1 MATTQLAIVAAERNV
16 FAGEVDMVLA
26 PSAVGQ
32 LGVLPRHAPLLTLL
46 VPGTLHIR
54 QGDSERLLAV
64 GGGFLE
70 ADQTHV
76 TALVNSAEWAEEV
89 DVTRAEAAGDRARQR
104 LRARDPG
111 TDMVRAEAALRR
123 STARLQTVERAGQ
136 ASRRALSQA

>member
-26 PSAVGQ
+26 PSVAGQ
-32 LGVLPRHAPLLTLL
+32 LGILPRHAPLLTLL
-46 VPGTLHIR
+46 VPGTMHIR

-89 DVTRAEAAGDRARQR
+89 DVSRAEAASGRARQR
-104 LRARDPG
+104 LRQRDPG
-111 TDMVRAEAALRR
+111 TDLVRAEAALRR
-123 STARLQTVERAGQ
+123 SAARLKTAERAGR
-136 ASRRALSQA
+136 ASGRPDLS

>member
-26 PSAVGQ
+26 PSVAGQ
-32 LGVLPRHAPLLTLL
+32 LGILPRHAPLLTLL
-46 VPGTLHIR
+46 VPGTMHIR
-54 QGDSERLLAV
+54 KGDSERLLAV

-89 DVTRAEAAGDRARQR
+89 DVGRAEAASGRARQR
-104 LRARDPG
+104 LRQRDPG
-111 TDMVRAEAALRR
+111 TDLVRAEAALRR
-123 STARLQTVERAGQ
+123 SAARLKTAERAGR
-136 ASRRALSQA
+136 ASGRPDLS

>member
-16 FAGEVDMVLA
+16 FAGEVDMVVA
-26 PSAVGQ
+26 PGAVGQ
-32 LGVLPRHAPLLTLL
+32 LGILPRHAPILTLL

-54 QGDSERLLAV
+54 QGDSERLLAI

-89 DVTRAEAAGDRARQR
+89 DAARAEAAADRARKR
-104 LRARDPG
+104 LRERDPG

-123 STARLQTVERAGQ
+123 SVARIKTAARAGQ
-136 ASRRALSQA
+136 TDRRDLSQP